1 MNLYVVR
8 NKENGKC
15 YVGQTKHPI
24 GKRLYAH
31 SKESKSL
38 LGKAM
43 RKYSEDAFE
52 VFVFAEVPIALIDVF
67 EIQMIAL
74 LDSGAPNG
82 YNLHLGGKGRGVVVS
97 DMTRAKISASK
108 KGKPSPKR
116 GVPISEKQRAILRAC
131 NLGSHPSEE
140 TRRKLSEARR
150 GNTNAKGN
158 KHSAAT
164 KKQMSE
170 SAKKVIHTSEWNKA
184 VGIANIGKHISQQ
197 ARDKTAKTKMMKGR
211 CCADVKILCLD
222 TGEVFDYLRQV
233 TEKYSISRTAV
244 GNCLSGYSA
253 TAGGLSWEYKEVSN

>member
-15 YVGQTKHPI
+15 YVGQTKHPV

-170 SAKKVIHTSEWNKA
+170 SAKRHIKTPEHIRNAGLAQKGKVIPREL
-184 VGIANIGKHISQQ
+184 
-197 ARDKTAKTKMMKGR
+197 RDRNAKMHMLKGR
-211 CCADVKILCLD
+211 ECKDVYIVCVE
-222 TGEVFDYLRQV
+222 TGERFDVLREV
-233 TEKYSISRTAV
+233 IEKYSISRSNM
-244 GNCLSGYSA
+244 GNCLTGRSL
-253 TAGGLSWEYKEVSN
+253 TAGGLHWEYREIY